1 MPVSTQ
7 MELHPFEVLEPIE
20 TGSTTAADTAESA
33 DHRAPRPTPP
43 AFSELV
49 IDLR

>member
-7 MELHPFEVLEPIE
+7 MERHPFDVLEPIE
-20 TGSTTAADTAESA
+20 AGSPTAVETAER
-33 DHRAPRPTPP
+33 DHRAPIPTPP